1 MKHSVNAAKPGAKK
15 APTKT
20 PSADIY
26 YKHEMETDLDEAP
39 LLRQM
44 PGFLP
49 PNSCDETQG
58 PGMRSI
64 QDYKK

>member
-1 MKHSVNAAKPGAKK
+1 MKHSVNAAKPGAKQS
-15 APTKT
+15 PTKT

-26 YKHEMETDLDEAP
+26 YKHDPETDLDEAP

-44 PGFLP
+44 PGFLA
-49 PNSCDETQG
+49 PNCPDETQG